1 MIECDIEEHIPIPT
15 AVSKPYFSLREK
27 AEAACNAAH
36 LLLMHGYDTQ
46 NDPPVSD
53 NNVNQIMITLG
64 KNEEPP
70 KSVVDTTL
78 GTPEGAIRVHNVL
91 SAYDRAVVRDALQIR
106 TYVTNRLVMESDS
119 LDPRIRIKALEL
131 LGKISDVGLFAER
144 TEVTITNKSTIE
156 LENTLRDKLK
166 KLMGVDNAEDAVITS
181 SAVVPVRTVT
191 LGALDAGV

>member
-1 MIECDIEEHIPIPT
+1 
-15 AVSKPYFSLREK
+15 
-27 AEAACNAAH
+27 
-36 LLLMHGYDTQ
+36 
-46 NDPPVSD
+46 
-53 NNVNQIMITLG
+53 
-64 KNEEPP
+64 
-70 KSVVDTTL
+70 
-78 GTPEGAIRVHNVL
+78 
-91 SAYDRAVVRDALQIR
+91 
-106 TYVTNRLVMESDS
+106 MESDS